1 MMAQVSRFAL
11 VGIVALLV
19 HWCVVRLLV
28 PLGLAPLV
36 ANVFGFLVAFN
47 VSYFGHRKL
56 TFKAEALQHSQTL
69 PKFASVAL
77 GSFAINE
84 SLYALLLFFT
94 PLRYDIALFIV
105 LGVVAV
111 LTYLF
116 SRFWAFAA

>member
-1 MMAQVSRFAL
+1 MIAQVSRFAL
-11 VGIVALLV
+11 VGVTALMV
-19 HWCVVRLLV
+19 HWLVVRSLV

-56 TFKAEALQHSQTL
+56 TFKAEQLKHSRTL
-69 PKFASVAL
+69 PKFATVAL

-84 SLYALLLFFT
+84 ALYALLLLFT

-105 LGVVAV
+105 LGLVAV

>member
-1 MMAQVSRFAL
+1 MIAQVSRFAL
-11 VGIVALLV
+11 VGVTALMV
-19 HWCVVRLLV
+19 HWLVVRLLV

-56 TFKAEALQHSQTL
+56 TFKAEQLNHSRTL
-69 PKFASVAL
+69 PKFATVAL

-84 SLYALLLFFT
+84 SLYALLLLFT